1 MVSRRGGRKS
11 GGHLNLNVTKQGF
24 TPINGPKRPLT
35 PISAATNAI
44 PAKRVAVNSAATVP
58 ELNGDEYHAAAV
70 LASSST
76 VDGIPAATAHTYHP
90 SDLFQTQTPLSPYE
104 IPETPPA
111 SLVPN
116 VQPMELP
123 SDDSWMDE
131 FVDLDGGVQGLDDTV
146 KLLDGHHDSES
157 PELSSQHIEQAFSEL
172 VTAPAEDV
180 SPLEDD
186 YGLDDSDDEDMIQ
199 LVEAPGDTSSRLP
212 PLSVTQRTD
221 KDSRSTKS
229 YDSRLQ
235 HFTPAESQHADLKNT
250 FEEPDL
256 LDEDVDW
263 DLVTAC
269 ATKATTTTAEAKH
282 TGIVSPNPSASSG
295 MTPITRPPFP
305 KKTRD
310 RSVVVGLSTTI
321 ILRTCFRIGELLN
334 AHTKCAR
341 DKQDVVMELFA
352 RIRNSSRESTSK
364 TQHFELKDLFTD
376 RKPFLYGAFK
386 EWKNG
391 GLVDSQTQALVG
403 RDWKD
408 KLCRCICKLVDD
420 KKSPIGRSAQIL
432 SISETT
438 WDDVHFALRIV
449 TRDPGSEDGFSPKTQ
464 QADLDALI
472 RERIEPWIED
482 CIHRRGRHVDCKP
495 VSVEGQESFHLP
507 TRLIAVGDG
516 KDHPARLVESKDLLS
531 LKPKPEYLAL
541 SYCWGRSNEPA
552 KTTRA
557 NLQAR
562 KQRLEEHDFPKT
574 IRDAIDLT
582 RRMGIGYLW
591 VDAICII
598 QPSSQDP
605 YLGDWEEEAS
615 MMASYYANAR
625 CLISA
630 LAASD
635 SSQGIFA
642 ERPAQRYPQTN
653 TPISFD
659 EARNETLYLPVDEL
673 VFHKQFNTQPLL
685 TRGWCFQERLLSPRA
700 LHWAANC
707 LYWQCQS
714 LTQASEQ
721 DPEDKLPRFMP
732 VFTRDEPQ
740 IFQRD
745 AEFALTSSWLR
756 AVVEY
761 MRTHFTYL
769 TDRLIA
775 IESLGTRLAEIH
787 GVEYFA
793 GVFSSEL
800 TKGLLWGLMSDS
812 ESCEKLSYFP
822 SWSWASSLSA
832 ISCPVQFEYA
842 QNTRLKSLLRV
853 GGRGEVFPPG
863 CSAVDVGTPEKRS
876 LRLEAP
882 LLNIIPADVRA
893 EFKQTHRLRSFK
905 FMDESWSAEVEMIF
919 DAPRLVPED
928 FGHAKVLMLSVLD
941 YQTEVEMAGLI
952 VRPQDAYY
960 ERVGFV
966 SFKTPLEP
974 SERSTKL
981 TDLMARL
988 EENRSHVILI

>member
-1 MVSRRGGRKS
+1 MSSRRGGRKS

-35 PISAATNAI
+35 PISAATNAV
-44 PAKRVAVNSAATVP
+44 PAKRVAVNSAAAAP
-58 ELNGDEYHAAAV
+58 ELNGDNHQASAV

-76 VDGIPAATAHTYHP
+76 VDGIPAEAAHTYHP
-90 SDLFQTQTPLSPYE
+90 SDLFQTQTTLPYE
-104 IPETPPA
+104 IPETPPS

-116 VQPMELP
+116 VQPIELP

-131 FVDLDGGVQGLDDTV
+131 FVDLDGGVKGLDDTV
-146 KLLDGHHDSES
+146 KVLDGHHDSES
-157 PELSSQHIEQAFSEL
+157 QELSSQHKEQASSEL
-172 VTAPAEDV
+172 APTPTEDV
-180 SPLEDD
+180 PALEDD
-186 YGLDDSDDEDMIQ
+186 YGLDDSDDEDMMQ
-199 LVEAPGDTSSRLP
+199 LVEASGDNASRIP
-212 PLSVTQRTD
+212 PSSVTQMD
-221 KDSRSTKS
+221 GESRSTKS

-235 HFTPAESQHADLKNT
+235 HSTPAQSQHADLKNM

-269 ATKATTTTAEAKH
+269 ATKATMTPAEAKH
-282 TGIVSPNPSASSG
+282 TGIVSPKPSASSD

-386 EWKNG
+386 DWKSG

-408 KLCRCICKLVDD
+408 KLCRCICKLVED

-449 TRDPGSEDGFSPKTQ
+449 TRDPGSEDGFSPETQ
-464 QADLDALI
+464 QADLEALI

-482 CIHRRGRHVDCKP
+482 CIHRRGRHADCKP

-574 IRDAIDLT
+574 IRDAINLT
-582 RRMGIGYLW
+582 RRMRIGYLW

-630 LAASD
+630 LGASN

-642 ERPAQRYPQTN
+642 ERSAQRYPQTN

-673 VFHKQFNTQPLL
+673 VFHKQFSTQPLL

-721 DPEDKLPRFMP
+721 DPEDRQPRFMP

-761 MRTHFTYL
+761 MRTNFTYL

-793 GVFSSEL
+793 GVFGSEL
-800 TKGLLWGLMSDS
+800 TRGLLWRLLDDS

-832 ISCPVQFEYA
+832 ISYPVEFEYA
-842 QNTRLKSLLRV
+842 QNTKLKVLLRV

-863 CSAVDVGTPEKRS
+863 GSAVDFGTPEKRS

-882 LLNIIPADVRA
+882 LLNISPTTVRA
-893 EFKQTHRLRSFK
+893 EFRRSRRLRSFY
-905 FMDESWSAEVEMIF
+905 FRDESWSAEVEMIF

-941 YQTEVEMAGLI
+941 YQTEVEMAGLV

-966 SFKTPLEP
+966 SFKTPLETP
-974 SERSTKL
+974 ERSTKL
-981 TDLMARL
+981 AGLMARL
-988 EENRSHVILI
+988 EEHRSNVILI

>member
-58 ELNGDEYHAAAV
+58 ELNGDKYHAAAV

-157 PELSSQHIEQAFSEL
+157 QELSSQHIEQAFSEL

-212 PLSVTQRTD
+212 PSSVTQRTD

-269 ATKATTTTAEAKH
+269 ATKATTTPAEAKH
-282 TGIVSPNPSASSG
+282 TSVVSPNPSASLG
-295 MTPITRPPFP
+295 MTPIIRPPFP

-334 AHTKCAR
+334 SRTKCAR

-352 RIRNSSRESTSK
+352 RIRNSSRERTSK
-364 TQHFELKDLFTD
+364 TQHFEFKDLFTD

-386 EWKNG
+386 EWKSG

-408 KLCRCICKLVDD
+408 KLCRCICKLVEE

-449 TRDPGSEDGFSPKTQ
+449 TRDPGSDDGTQ
-464 QADLDALI
+464 
-472 RERIEPWIED
+472 
-482 CIHRRGRHVDCKP
+482 
-495 VSVEGQESFHLP
+495 
-507 TRLIAVGDG
+507 
-516 KDHPARLVESKDLLS
+516 
-531 LKPKPEYLAL
+531 
-541 SYCWGRSNEPA
+541 
-552 KTTRA
+552 
-557 NLQAR
+557 
-562 KQRLEEHDFPKT
+562 
-574 IRDAIDLT
+574 
-582 RRMGIGYLW
+582 
-591 VDAICII
+591 
-598 QPSSQDP
+598 
-605 YLGDWEEEAS
+605 
-615 MMASYYANAR
+615 
-625 CLISA
+625 
-630 LAASD
+630 
-635 SSQGIFA
+635 
-642 ERPAQRYPQTN
+642 
-653 TPISFD
+653 
-659 EARNETLYLPVDEL
+659 
-673 VFHKQFNTQPLL
+673 
-685 TRGWCFQERLLSPRA
+685 
-700 LHWAANC
+700 
-707 LYWQCQS
+707 
-714 LTQASEQ
+714 
-721 DPEDKLPRFMP
+721 
-732 VFTRDEPQ
+732 
-740 IFQRD
+740 
-745 AEFALTSSWLR
+745 
-756 AVVEY
+756 
-761 MRTHFTYL
+761 
-769 TDRLIA
+769 
-775 IESLGTRLAEIH
+775 
-787 GVEYFA
+787 
-793 GVFSSEL
+793 
-800 TKGLLWGLMSDS
+800 
-812 ESCEKLSYFP
+812 
-822 SWSWASSLSA
+822 
-832 ISCPVQFEYA
+832 
-842 QNTRLKSLLRV
+842 
-853 GGRGEVFPPG
+853 
-863 CSAVDVGTPEKRS
+863 
-876 LRLEAP
+876 
-882 LLNIIPADVRA
+882 
-893 EFKQTHRLRSFK
+893 
-905 FMDESWSAEVEMIF
+905 DESTSF
-919 DAPRLVPED
+919 ED
-928 FGHAKVLMLSVLD
+928 
-941 YQTEVEMAGLI
+941 
-952 VRPQDAYY
+952 
-960 ERVGFV
+960 
-966 SFKTPLEP
+966 
-974 SERSTKL
+974 
-981 TDLMARL
+981 
-988 EENRSHVILI
+988 